1 MFKQINEMKTVSD
14 QLHSK
19 EMLWAEKLHMQKLA
33 ALKKQGA
40 EIGTQANFGHDG
52 NFSSMKTLSIFLFK
66 LPP

>member
-1 MFKQINEMKTVSD
+1 MKTVSD

-19 EMLWAEKLHMQKLA
+19 EMLWGEKLHMEKLA

-52 NFSSMKTLSIFLFK
+52 NFSFNDNIFQLFI
-66 LPP
+66 